1 MSIWSLVPPL
11 STASRVPRRALVR
24 IALSASILAWL
35 SLATARAG
43 EPAAPAFRVVVHP
56 DHRTSS
62 ITQELL
68 ANLFLKKVGR
78 WDSGARAQPVDQ
90 LPSSAVRQQFSQSV
104 LKRSVAA
111 VRSYWQQRIFSGRGV
126 PPPALDSDQAVISYV
141 QKEKGAVGYVSPSAK
156 LDGVKVLALK

>member
-1 MSIWSLVPPL
+1 MSISVLPL
-11 STASRVPRRALVR
+11 STAFRVQRRALIRLAV
-24 IALSASILAWL
+24 SAPILAWL
-35 SLATARAG
+35 SLATARES
-43 EPAAPAFRVVVHP
+43 EPAAPAFRVVVNA
-56 DHRTSS
+56 DNRASS

-68 ANLFLKKVGR
+68 ASLFLKKVSH

-90 LPSSAVRQQFSQSV
+90 QPSSAVRQHFSRSV

-141 QKEKGAVGYVSPSAK
+141 KKEKGAVGYVSPNAK
-156 LDGVKVLALK
+156 IDGVKVLAVK